1 MAKRGTTKYQS
12 TKQEKRVAKDLDAKV
27 TVASGAL
34 DFQKADV
41 RNDLWLVEC
50 KTTSKS
56 FYSLTEK
63 TWSKIE
69 KQAIKDGIRMPM
81 MCIDLE
87 DGEIKLV
94 VIKYFDFLGLDYDI
108 KAQYLGN
115 PIPDFIEASSVRIT
129 GDFIVA
135 PFPQELKEGHY
146 PCPRR
151 DIKFLNI
158 GVHLVVLPY
167 DDFINISNM
176 E

>member
-12 TKQEKRVAKDLDAKV
+12 TKQEKRVAKDLEAKV

-41 RNDLWLVEC
+41 RNDLWLIEC
-50 KTTSKS
+50 KTTAKP

-63 TWSKIE
+63 TWDKIE
-69 KQAIKDGIRMPM
+69 SQAIKDGIRMPM

-87 DGEIKLV
+87 DGKTCVV
-94 VIKYFDFLGLDYDI
+94 VIKYLDFLGMDYDT

-115 PIPDFIEASSVRIT
+115 PVPDFIEASSVRIT
-129 GDFIVA
+129 GDFITA
-135 PFPQELKEGHY
+135 PFPQELVEGQY
-146 PCPRR
+146 PCHRR
-151 DIKFLNI
+151 DIKFLNR
-158 GVHLVVLPY
+158 GTHLVVLPY
-167 DDFINISNM
+167 EDFISISNM